1 MHTTTPSGTLP
12 APDAGVILEPGIP
25 VDVRLTLGVLQ
36 RGHADPTVQS
46 RPEGVW
52 LCFRQ
57 PGAGDPVTLLVRPA
71 PYRVPLSRRR
81 PPAAR

>member
-1 MHTTTPSGTLP
+1 MNPRDRWDNDSMHATSPPGTLP
-12 APDAGVILEPGIP
+12 APDAAVVLEPQVP

-52 LCFRQ
+52 LCFRI
-57 PGAGDPVTLLVRPA
+57 P
-71 PYRVPLSRRR
+71 
-81 PPAAR
+81 